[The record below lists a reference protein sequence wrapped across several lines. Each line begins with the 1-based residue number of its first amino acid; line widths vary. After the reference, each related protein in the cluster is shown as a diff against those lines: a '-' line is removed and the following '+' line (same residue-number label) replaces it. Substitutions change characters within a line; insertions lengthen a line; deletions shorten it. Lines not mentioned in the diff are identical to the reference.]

1 MSPWDIGFRQQSK
14 RKSVPARL
22 AKSAQ
27 EVGKAKEDF
36 ESSAL
41 TSHIIILLIHRMTY
55 YPYSAKRPK
64 TQKKRL
70 CSDWRESFIRTHVS

>member
-55 YPYSAKRPK
+55 YPYSAKRP
-64 TQKKRL
+64 TQKRL